1 MLGIP
6 PLAQGPGNIE
16 TFATVYEVIRKLAH
30 ILSVGHFFGAQE
42 DLGMSFILNAFTD
55 DAVAVARTAI
65 EDTPPSIP
73 ATYRFTRRFARSC
86 LITLFPVQL
95 KIGGT
100 CEHLLFGRTLSLAA
114 GRRLFVCTIC
124 SVQFLC

>member
-73 ATYRFTRRFARSC
+73 ATYR
-86 LITLFPVQL
+86 LHETLRALLLDDLPPRAA
-95 KIGGT
+95 
-100 CEHLLFGRTLSLAA
+100 EDWRHL
-114 GRRLFVCTIC
+114 
-124 SVQFLC
+124 